1 MRKIPTWCH
10 FANLSPLVSSEPH
23 VLQDTW
29 FNIWTSST
37 SWVMFEMPL
46 LPLQQYV
53 EQVNRIGTPSH
64 VRNLRP
70 LYPPYSTIHST
81 DGLSWHV
88 DLFVLNFPGL
98 FLRNAMFN
106 VWIKMASWI
115 ILEIS
120 VPCPTEQYVEDMDTY
135 LESFLKFTAPWPYKA
150 IHLTY
155 GESWHVEYLLECS
168 LPCTYKAKGWTIE
181 AS

>member
-1 MRKIPTWCH
+1 MPKALTWCH

-88 DLFVLNFPGL
+88 GLFVLNFPGL

-120 VPCPTEQYVEDMDTY
+120 VPCPTEQYVEDMETY
-135 LESFLKFTAPWPYKA
+135 LESFLQFTAPWPYKT

-155 GESWHVEYLLECS
+155 GESWHVE
-168 LPCTYKAKGWTIE
+168 
-181 AS
+181 

>member
-1 MRKIPTWCH
+1 MRKVPTWCH

-70 LYPPYSTIHST
+70 LYPPYSTIHPT

-115 ILEIS
+115 ILEFPFLARQSNTLKTWKHILS
-120 VPCPTEQYVEDMDTY
+120 HFWNLQPLDPTKQY
-135 LESFLKFTAPWPYKA
+135 
-150 IHLTY
+150 I
-155 GESWHVEYLLECS
+155 
-168 LPCTYKAKGWTIE
+168 
-181 AS
+181 